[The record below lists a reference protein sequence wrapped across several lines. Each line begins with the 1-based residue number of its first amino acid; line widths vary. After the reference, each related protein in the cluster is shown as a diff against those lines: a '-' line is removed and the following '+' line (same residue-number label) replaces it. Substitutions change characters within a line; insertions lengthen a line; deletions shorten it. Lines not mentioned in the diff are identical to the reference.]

1 MGKNTDK
8 DIPCGNCSPTSFLKG
23 NFPDSM
29 FLSPVTS
36 VEVDSYSSQM
46 DNNKSI
52 GPYSIPVPLLKILK
66 THISPLISSLINDSF
81 LCGIFPRKLKLAKVT
96 PVFKKGFRQDKDNYR
111 PISVLSIF
119 SKIFE
124 EAMFKRLY
132 GYLESC
138 NILYPLQFGFRQK
151 CSTNHALIQITESI
165 RNSTD
170 NNEFGCGIFIDLKK
184 AFDTVNHFIIL
195 SKLNHYGTRGKAYDW
210 FHSYLSNREQF
221 VCING
226 HNSDSLSITCGV
238 PQGSILGPLL
248 FLLYIEDLPNTSKLL
263 SFHLFADDTNIFFS
277 RKNLNDLELILNQ
290 ELHAVAEWMKSNR
303 PALSISK
310 TNFVL
315 FQ

>member
-8 DIPCGNCSPTSFLKG
+8 DIPCGNCCPTSFLKG

-36 VEVDSYSSQM
+36 VEVDSYISQM

-81 LCGIFPRKLKLAKVT
+81 LCGIFPSKLKWAKVI
-96 PVFKKGFRQDKDNYR
+96 PVFKKGSRQDKDNYR
-111 PISVLSIF
+111 LISVLSTF

-124 EAMFKRLY
+124 KAVFKCLY
-132 GYLESC
+132 GYLESR

-165 RNSTD
+165 RNSID
-170 NNEFGCGIFIDLKK
+170 NNEFGCGIFNYLKK
-184 AFDTVNHFIIL
+184 SFDTVNHCILL
-195 SKLNHYGTRGKAYDW
+195 SKLNHYGVRGKAYDW
-210 FHSYLSNREQF
+210 FQSYLSNREQF

-226 HNSDSLSITCGV
+226 QLRD
-238 PQGSILGPLL
+238 P
-248 FLLYIEDLPNTSKLL
+248 
-263 SFHLFADDTNIFFS
+263 FF
-277 RKNLNDLELILNQ
+277 
-290 ELHAVAEWMKSNR
+290 
-303 PALSISK
+303 
-310 TNFVL
+310 FVL
-315 FQ
+315 SVTLVQNFGILYLLKLRKSSRFPVFVNISRIL

>member
-8 DIPCGNCSPTSFLKG
+8 DIPCRNCCPTSFLKG

-36 VEVDSYSSQM
+36 VEVDLYISQM
-46 DNNKSI
+46 ENNKSI
-52 GPYSIPVPLLKILK
+52 GPYSVPVPFLKILK

-81 LCGIFPRKLKLAKVT
+81 LRGIFPSKLKLAKVT
-96 PVFKKGFRQDKDNYR
+96 PVFKKGSRQDKDNYR

-124 EAMFKRLY
+124 KAMFKHLY
-132 GYLESC
+132 SYLESR
-138 NILYPLQFGFRQK
+138 NILYPLQFGSRQK

-165 RNSTD
+165 RNSID

-184 AFDTVNHFIIL
+184 AFDRVNHSILL
-195 SKLNHYGTRGKAYDW
+195 SKLNHYGVRGKAYDW

-221 VCING
+221 VCINA

-238 PQGSILGPLL
+238 PHILMICRTPRNCSVFSYLL
-248 FLLYIEDLPNTSKLL
+248 ITLIYIYFT
-263 SFHLFADDTNIFFS
+263 
-277 RKNLNDLELILNQ
+277 
-290 ELHAVAEWMKSNR
+290 
-303 PALSISK
+303 
-310 TNFVL
+310 
-315 FQ
+315 